1 MTEILR
7 AAIGVFATLAPF
19 GLIPAYLA
27 VLRTDNG
34 TDESRSHL
42 MLLAAAGVA
51 LAGLLVAVVLTDP
64 FLGFL
69 DISGENFQGAAAVI
83 MAPLAVRLLWSGRSL
98 GLSESA
104 TSHPWLLPLA
114 IPGLA
119 GPPAL
124 AAAVAY
130 GGRYGEADAAIAVAV
145 AVLAASAILLAGGF
159 LQRALG
165 GLAIGVL
172 GRFSGALVVAIAVE
186 LAVDGV
192 RSV

>member
-1 MTEILR
+1 MTDIVR
-7 AAIGVFATLAPF
+7 AAVGIFATLAPF

-27 VLRTDNG
+27 VLRDDG
-34 TDESRSHL
+34 EGDEGRGYL
-42 MLLAAAGVA
+42 TLFAAAAAALVALLA
-51 LAGLLVAVVLTDP
+51 AVVLTDP
-64 FLGFL
+64 FLGFF
-69 DISGENFQGAAAVI
+69 DISGENFQAAAAVI

-98 GLSESA
+98 DLSETA
-104 TSHPWLLPLA
+104 TSRPWLLPLA
-114 IPGLA
+114 VPGLA

-124 AAAVAY
+124 GAVVAY
-130 GGRYGEADAAIAVAV
+130 SGRYGEAETAAAVV
-145 AVLAASAILLAGGF
+145 IAVLAASAILLAGGF

-165 GLAIGVL
+165 DLAIGVL